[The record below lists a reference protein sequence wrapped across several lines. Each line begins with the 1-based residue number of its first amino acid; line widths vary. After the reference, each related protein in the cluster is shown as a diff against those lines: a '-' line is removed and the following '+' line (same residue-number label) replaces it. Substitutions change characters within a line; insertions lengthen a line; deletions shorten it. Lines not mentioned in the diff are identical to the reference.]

1 MFVIEIAP
9 LRKGGGL
16 DRLSYYSASEL
27 KAGSLVKVP
36 IRNSEAA
43 AVVLSCNPVSMA
55 KTAIRAATFSLR
67 KLPEQGDVTEL
78 SPYLLKTA
86 NHLYKQTPAG
96 FGTILFSLLPPEI
109 REGDID
115 YPVGPE
121 SKAIRDSRGVS
132 MLYGVEE
139 ERWRAYKSKVREAFA
154 HRGSVLF
161 VAPTVAAARKAAEKL
176 MVGIEDRSVIITG
189 RQSKKSLKK
198 AYEGF
203 SDLSASKLIIV
214 TPSHAFLDRH
224 DITDVIIENAR
235 SGHYRA
241 RTRPYLDYKEA
252 IIIHAKSANR
262 SVILGD
268 LVHATEDEYRRRQ
281 EIYDTEGELQN
292 RIAFDGAFG
301 VVVLKDKPTSDSP
314 FELFSPALKKSIKRS
329 IGNKE
334 NVFLY
339 AARRGLSPVVVCG
352 DCGYIFRCPDSGT
365 PYSLFRTM
373 KDGEE
378 KRWFLSTTSGRRVK
392 AATACSACGSWRL
405 RERGI
410 GIQHVFD
417 ELKQIFP
424 EVKILVFDH
433 DNAATEN
440 KAQSIMAE
448 FEESKGAVLVGTSM
462 VLPYLVKPV
471 SLCAV
476 TSLEAVRSIPTWR
489 TDEESFA
496 LLMRLRELATDECIV
511 QTRFEPDELI
521 DMVKSGHVVNFYN
534 EELRLR
540 EALRYPPYYALVHLT
555 LSGPANV
562 IRPLEA
568 QLTST
573 LTEFQPHFYS
583 SPSSTEESTIRF
595 GLIRVLREE
604 WPNERLIESLR
615 ALPPSVRVEVDPN
628 RIV

>member
-9 LRKGGGL
+9 LLKGGGL
-16 DRLSYYSASEL
+16 DRLSYYSPTAFSVG
-27 KAGSLVKVP
+27 ALVKVP
-36 IRNSEAA
+36 IRNSTAA
-43 AVVLSCNPVSMA
+43 GVVLSSNPVSMA

-67 KLPEQGDVTEL
+67 KLPEQGAVTEL

-86 NHLYKQTPAG
+86 SFLYKETPAG

-109 REGDID
+109 RDGDID

-121 SKAIRDSRGVS
+121 SKALRGSRGVS

-176 MVGIEDRSVIITG
+176 IVGIEDRSLIITG
-189 RQSKKSLKK
+189 RQSKKALKK
-198 AYEGF
+198 AYEAF
-203 SDLSASKLIIV
+203 SDLSSSKLIIV
-214 TPSHAFLDRH
+214 TPAHAFLDRH
-224 DITDVIIENAR
+224 DITDVIVENAR

-241 RTRPYLDYKEA
+241 RTRPYLDYKRA
-252 IIIHAKSANR
+252 IIIHSKNADR

-268 LVHATEDEYRRRQ
+268 LVHATEDEYERRQ
-281 EIYDTEGELQN
+281 EIYDTEGELPN
-292 RIAFDGAFG
+292 RIAFTGAFG
-301 VVVLKDKPTSDSP
+301 VVVSKDKPTAHSP

-329 IGNKE
+329 LGNKE

-373 KDGEE
+373 KGGEE

-392 AATACSACGSWRL
+392 AATACPTCGSWRL

-417 ELKQIFP
+417 ELKQTFP
-424 EVKILVFDH
+424 DVKVLVFDH
-433 DNAATEN
+433 DNATTDN

-448 FEESKGAVLVGTSM
+448 FEEAKGAILIGTNM
-462 VLPYLVKPV
+462 VLPYLAKPV

-476 TSLEAVRSIPTWR
+476 TSLEAVRSIPSWR
-489 TDEESFA
+489 TDEECFA
-496 LLMRLRELATDECIV
+496 LLMRLRELAVDELIV

-540 EALRYPPYYALVHLT
+540 EALRYPPYYVLILLT
-555 LSGPANV
+555 LSGPAAV

-568 QLTST
+568 EVTAALA
-573 LTEFQPHFYS
+573 EFQPHFYS
-583 SPSSTEESTIRF
+583 SPSSTEASTIRY
-595 GLIRVLREE
+595 GLIRITRQE
-604 WPNERLIESLR
+604 WPNERLVEVMR
-615 ALPPSVRVEVDPN
+615 VLPPSVRIEIDPG